1 MHVCGN
7 SSHIPILLLLRSTTD
22 YRAEVDMVVPL
33 KSAEMNERKVSLNS
47 VFGII
52 CFNIDYMH

>member
-1 MHVCGN
+1 
-7 SSHIPILLLLRSTTD
+7 
-22 YRAEVDMVVPL
+22 MVVPL
-33 KSAEMNERKVSLNS
+33 KNAEMNERKVSLNS